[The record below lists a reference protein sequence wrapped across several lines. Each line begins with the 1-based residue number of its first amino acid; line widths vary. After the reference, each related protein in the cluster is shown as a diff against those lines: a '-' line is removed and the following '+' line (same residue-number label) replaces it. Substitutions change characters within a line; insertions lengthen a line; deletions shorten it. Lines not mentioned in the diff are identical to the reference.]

1 MTMRAM
7 SHASPRPAR
16 SSILL
21 AAALL
26 AFVGFAVGPVAHP
39 APTNAATADY
49 MEGLLVKWINHARQ
63 NRGIAPLKVGWRLED
78 LAGDRAATMAS
89 TGRMEHTSCLSCAL
103 NSHGVSYD
111 RCGEVIAYTTYPWG
125 YDAARSIFRGWKGSS
140 AHWGILMSSR
150 YHRIGIGV
158 AYRSSAHATFA
169 AGILVG

>member
-49 MEGLLVKWINHARQ
+49 MEGLLVKWINAARQ
-63 NRGIAPLKVGWRLED
+63 ARGVPAMKVGSKLTD
-78 LAGDRAATMAS
+78 LAGDRAVELARANKLY
-89 TGRMEHTSCLSCAL
+89 HPSCLSCL
-103 NSHGVSYD
+103 LRQRGVSFSS
-111 RCGEVIAYTTYPWG
+111 CAEVVAGTTYPWG
-125 YDAARSIFRGWKGSS
+125 YDAARSIYRSWKGSS
-140 AHWGILMSSR
+140 GHWSILMSR
-150 YHRIGIGV
+150 TYTKFGIGV
-158 AYRSSAHATFA
+158 AYRSSNHTTFA
-169 AGILVG
+169 AGVLAH